1 MYELPPN
8 SRLVTKRELALG
20 ILSKPTYRGDY
31 SCERYLS
38 AGDVVSFT
46 IEEQTGFNAEFSI
59 NGYPRKRIWLSQL
72 NPVFLSAEDGD
83 LHCGIIYYN
92 NGSQMNL
99 GGMSVD
105 KFMDAVRDKNFRVE
119 LRGDLY
125 AIDFRNAK
133 CQSLGTCGAVRD
145 FICKALDDGRFKDVE
160 GMTKPMTC
168 YSFYE
173 V

>member
-1 MYELPPN
+1 
-8 SRLVTKRELALG
+8 
-20 ILSKPTYRGDY
+20 
-31 SCERYLS
+31 
-38 AGDVVSFT
+38 
-46 IEEQTGFNAEFSI
+46 
-59 NGYPRKRIWLSQL
+59 
-72 NPVFLSAEDGD
+72 
-83 LHCGIIYYN
+83 
-92 NGSQMNL
+92 MNL

-105 KFMDAVRDKNFRVE
+105 EFMDAVRDKNFRVE

-133 CQSLGTCGAVRD
+133 CQSLGTCGAIRD